1 MLGLRLVLGV
11 GVMAGARVRAR
22 ARVRFRFNFRFMVM
36 VRVRV
41 QTLHLSKR
49 GCVLGVWRW
58 VAGIYTQPGKL
69 RKLHL
74 F

>member
-1 MLGLRLVLGV
+1 MLGV
-11 GVMAGARVRAR
+11 GVMARASVRAR
-22 ARVRFRFNFRFMVM
+22 ARFRFNFRFMVM

-58 VAGIYTQPGKL
+58 VAGIYTQPGNTP
-69 RKLHL
+69 
-74 F
+74 